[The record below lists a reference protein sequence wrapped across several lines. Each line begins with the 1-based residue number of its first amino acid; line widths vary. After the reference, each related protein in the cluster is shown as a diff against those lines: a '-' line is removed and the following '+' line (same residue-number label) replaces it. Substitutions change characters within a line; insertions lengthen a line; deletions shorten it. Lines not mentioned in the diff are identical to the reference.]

1 MKKKYLVPFSILFLC
16 VVNHPALCLSNF
28 FPKVENNEEKVTT
41 FNILLQ
47 LGEKK
52 CKPYDLTDRL
62 GGKEAWRSTKGDS
75 WAPYNRI
82 IFGMLDTLCQII
94 GNHSLLLI
102 LQLSIFQSKNILR
115 NNFRTYVNGISM
127 EFCQKFL
134 KKIIF

>member
-52 CKPYDLTDRL
+52 CKPYDLKELFFINGSRQIFSWFWIQIWMIQSWYSDMTCTFFSLWFGSRYL
-62 GGKEAWRSTKGDS
+62 WLQELIFIERGKLEI
-75 WAPYNRI
+75 RI
-82 IFGMLDTLCQII
+82 DHRTV
-94 GNHSLLLI
+94 
-102 LQLSIFQSKNILR
+102 SISCR
-115 NNFRTYVNGISM
+115 NFYITHL
-127 EFCQKFL
+127 F
-134 KKIIF
+134 